1 MQLTVTGV
9 NVELLIIFPLTYEHV
24 FDKMDR
30 GGDDMKELQN
40 LTEKMTHKQ
49 LVTVLRVLR
58 ALTEER
64 PEPIPAD
71 PRKAD

>member
-1 MQLTVTGV
+1 M
-9 NVELLIIFPLTYEHV
+9 TYEHV

-40 LTEKMTHKQ
+40 LTEKMSHKQ

-58 ALTEER
+58 ALTEEK
-64 PEPIPAD
+64 PELIPAG
-71 PRKAD
+71 PQKAD